1 MQPVL
6 KGILPFFGIFRSKR
20 EVDKSRLRVLI
31 SGGYGYGNVGDE
43 AQLAANLQQW
53 RNASPNCRLTVLTPN
68 REYTHDMH
76 GSVRVELAP
85 RKALFGLAGRQ
96 YFGSKR
102 LFKFAFFWVAG
113 ICLIN
118 AYLVRAGLPTFC
130 LTVAQARLLDEI
142 KDTDVL
148 FLSGGGYLT
157 GMTLTRLWDNMLLIR
172 LAHVLNVPTILSGQT
187 IGLFKDPVSRFLAKW
202 GLNKAKMIY
211 LRDFVDS
218 RKALEGLGISASK
231 IACTFDDALFFEG
244 TSSEHVGQLLSEAGI
259 DPQKPYVAVNVHYWG
274 QTPDSS
280 RRIMRSMAG
289 ALRRLRINLGLQIVF
304 VPMSSPDEKAIE
316 EVRAAMEIPCAVAK
330 HAYMPELA
338 VSIIQK
344 ADLCITMKHHPIIF
358 AMAAAVPTI
367 AMVFDDYY
375 HHKNLG
381 AMKLFHNEE
390 FLIKST
396 TGDFELELFEMARCV
411 YINKVNISKSLANLI
426 DELRPFSGAV
436 IYRFLQQEG
445 FR

>member
-1 MQPVL
+1 MRPVL
-6 KGILPFFGIFRSKR
+6 KRIFLFFGICQPKR
-20 EVDKSRLRVLI
+20 EVDKNRLRVLI
-31 SGGYGYGNVGDE
+31 SGGYGYGNLGDE

-76 GSVRVELAP
+76 SSIRVELAP

-113 ICLIN
+113 ICLFN
-118 AYLVRAGLPTFC
+118 ACLIRAGLPTFC
-130 LTVAQARLLDEI
+130 LTLAQARLLDEI
-142 KDTDVL
+142 NDTDVL

-172 LAHVLNVPTILSGQT
+172 LAHALNVPTILSGQT

-202 GLNKAKMIY
+202 GLNKAQMIY
-211 LRDFVDS
+211 LRDSVDS
-218 RKALEGLGISASK
+218 RKALDGLGISDAK
-231 IACTFDDALFFEG
+231 IGCTFDDALFFKG
-244 TSSEHVGQLLSEAGI
+244 TSSEYVDQLLSEAGI

-289 ALRRLRINLGLQIVF
+289 ALRKLQMDLGLQIVF
-304 VPMSSPDEKAIE
+304 VPMSYPDENAIE
-316 EVRAAMEIPCAVAK
+316 EVRAAMEMPCAVAK
-330 HAYMPELA
+330 HAYRPDLA

-390 FLIKST
+390 YLLKST
-396 TGDFELELFEMARCV
+396 TGDFELELLEMARNAF
-411 YINKVNISKSLANLI
+411 INKVNISKSLAGVVE
-426 DELRPFSGAV
+426 ELRPFCGAV
-436 IYRFLQQEG
+436 IYRFLQKKG
-445 FR
+445 SG